1 MPTRKMRRWARRWCE
16 GWVAVLIERADQTL
30 RLVSTYLCAN
40 ARLKNDTIDGIR
52 RRQLKLPFAASS
64 AQNSPLRLESA
75 RRRPATGTA
84 R

>member
-40 ARLKNDTIDGIR
+40 ARLKNDTTNLR
-52 RRQLKLPFAASS
+52 SV
-64 AQNSPLRLESA
+64 PLRLA
-75 RRRPATGTA
+75 PNTLLDITFDDR
-84 R
+84 